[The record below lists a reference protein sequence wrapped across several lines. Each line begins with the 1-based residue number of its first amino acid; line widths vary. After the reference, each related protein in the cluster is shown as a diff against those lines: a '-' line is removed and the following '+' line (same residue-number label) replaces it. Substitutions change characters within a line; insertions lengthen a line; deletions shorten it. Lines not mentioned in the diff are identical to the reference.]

1 MTQTNMPDKNTRK
14 PSRIPVR
21 FDDEAQAGR
30 GGDDSP
36 ELKKGEGG
44 SAPEELGRES
54 SYEDATEMK
63 RRVDRGQE
71 QETEA
76 GRADADESDAAGTIP
91 KSELP
96 RSRDEQDTT
105 PSHATDEEKS
115 GERKAKGGGAATGED
130 KGGEAA
136 RGEDAARARAQDEQP
151 RAADVSAGPVMAELV
166 ATRAEL
172 RRVEAELKKFGE
184 ERLEWADKLARR
196 QADFDNFRK
205 RIERERS
212 ETYNR
217 ALGEVVRR
225 LLPVL
230 DNLQRALDAE
240 RTLENAE
247 SNEFRHFLHGVE
259 LINRQLGGVL
269 EGLGVEVV
277 PTVGELFDPH
287 VHEAVATEETDEVE
301 PDTIVQEMQRG
312 YRLGDKLLRPAMVKV
327 ATRP

>member
-1 MTQTNMPDKNTRK
+1 MTQTNMADKNTRK
-14 PSRIPVR
+14 PNRIPVR

-30 GGDDSP
+30 GDGDSP
-36 ELKKGEGG
+36 ELQKGGG
-44 SAPEELGRES
+44 GVSPEEVGRES

-63 RRVDRGQE
+63 RRVGRGEE
-71 QETEA
+71 QGTEA
-76 GRADADESDAAGTIP
+76 GRADADEADAAGGP
-91 KSELP
+91 DPSELP
-96 RSRDEQDTT
+96 RSRNEQDTT

-115 GERKAKGGGAATGED
+115 GERKARAD
-130 KGGEAA
+130 DAA
-136 RGEDAARARAQDEQP
+136 RGEDAGKIQDEQP
-151 RAADVSAGPVMAELV
+151 RAADANAGPVLAELV

-172 RRVEAELKKFGE
+172 RRVEAELKKLHE
-184 ERLEWADKLARR
+184 ERQEWADKLARR

-205 RIERERS
+205 RTERERS
-212 ETYNR
+212 ETFNR

-225 LLPVL
+225 LLPVI
-230 DNLQRALDAE
+230 DNLQRALEAE
-240 RTLENAE
+240 RTLEKVE
-247 SNEFRHFLHGVE
+247 SKEFRHFLHGVE

-269 EGLGVEVV
+269 ESLGVEVV